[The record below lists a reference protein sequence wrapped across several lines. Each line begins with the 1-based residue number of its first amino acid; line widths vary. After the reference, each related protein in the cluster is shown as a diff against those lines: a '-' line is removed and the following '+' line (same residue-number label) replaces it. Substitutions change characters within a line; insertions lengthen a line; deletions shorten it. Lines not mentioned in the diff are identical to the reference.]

1 MFKKIGI
8 AALLA
13 VAGLFVMNKAGLS
26 SYGATAV
33 QNLRSCFK
41 KSVPVEFEI
50 ERLRYEISQLVPDMR
65 KHVGAIAEE
74 IVTVQN
80 LKEEVADAKE
90 NLKRRKSEIVM
101 MTKDLDR
108 GAVTVVY
115 DNREFPASRIREKL
129 SRDFASYQRFETEV
143 KSKEALLDAKERAL
157 EAGRQQLSEIRTQ
170 KQELEVELARLEAD
184 LKTVRLA
191 QTHNKFHFDDSAI
204 AHCKGMLAEI
214 RNRLKVEK
222 TTAELDG
229 QFANDNTVPVGKKA
243 KSASELTKEINAYFN
258 EGPSTDGKVAE
269 RNSSN

>member
-74 IVTVQN
+74 KVAIQN
-80 LKEEVADAKE
+80 LKEEVADARE

-101 MTKDLDR
+101 MTKDLER
-108 GAVTVVY
+108 GTATIAY
-115 DNREFPASRIREKL
+115 DGHDYAATRIREKL
-129 SRDFASYQRFETEV
+129 SRDFGSYQRCEAEV
-143 KSKEALLDAKERAL
+143 KSKEQLVEAKEKALDAGL
-157 EAGRQQLSEIRTQ
+157 QQLSEIRSQ
-170 KQELEVELARLEAD
+170 KNELEVELARLEAE

-204 AHCKGMLAEI
+204 ARCKQTLAEI
-214 RNRLKVEK
+214 RTRLKVER
-222 TTAELDG
+222 TTAELQG
-229 QFANDNTVPVGKKA
+229 QFANDNTVPVGKKV
-243 KSASELTKEINAYFN
+243 KSASELTKEINAYFTD
-258 EGPSTDGKVAE
+258 GPSTEGKVAE
-269 RNSSN
+269 RNN